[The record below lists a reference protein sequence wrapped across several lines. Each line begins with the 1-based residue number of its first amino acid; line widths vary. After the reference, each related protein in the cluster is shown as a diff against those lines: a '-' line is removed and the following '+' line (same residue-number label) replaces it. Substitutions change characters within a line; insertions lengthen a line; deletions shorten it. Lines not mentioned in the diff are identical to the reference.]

1 MPRRASGFDGLG
13 NIMNEF
19 SVARNMDECLA
30 ALKSA
35 TTRDCQ
41 WGIMAVWVVEF
52 SCGGYKII
60 KIFA

>member
-35 TTRDCQ
+35 TTRDCY
-41 WGIMAVWVVEF
+41 WGNNCV
-52 SCGGYKII
+52 
-60 KIFA
+60 FAKLNAHALF